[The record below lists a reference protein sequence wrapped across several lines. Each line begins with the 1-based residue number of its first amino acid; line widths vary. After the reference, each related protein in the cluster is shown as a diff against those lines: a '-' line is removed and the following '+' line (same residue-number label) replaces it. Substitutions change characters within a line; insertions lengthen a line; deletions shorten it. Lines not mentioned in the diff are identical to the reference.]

1 MISRKNIETI
11 LKINGVSPTSA
22 DEQIRSILLSARYS
36 DDEVDTALMV
46 LREDT
51 KTKHTRVDGLHK
63 VFRTGESLKSDEI
76 ATLLGIDVTIE
87 DRVNE
92 RSKRREISFGQYFFV
107 WIASVLV
114 ATSGILVYMYLHK
127 IGIFHP
133 SVYLIDL

>member
-1 MISRKNIETI
+1 
-11 LKINGVSPTSA
+11 
-22 DEQIRSILLSARYS
+22 
-36 DDEVDTALMV
+36 